1 MPQPP
6 SAYDL
11 HQRER
16 WLRHDAHLW
25 LRHDYAR
32 WLKPGTDPEE
42 LYPHL
47 KRQREAAED
56 AAFAAK
62 IAASQRVLTMLRE
75 EVDELKAARARQRL
89 QEAKYSPDQPRI
101 PKRNPGGGQWTRI
114 GGGGG
119 QSPSTDIAAPMGNV
133 DIGAGSSETDGLFN
147 LGGTGTDSANS
158 SDDVVRVAAADE
170 PGQRIPLELGE
181 EDARGGH
188 GKRDH
193 VEKTDSE
200 LIDVLNADYVRKQS
214 GNLEITDFRE
224 AQGSFTSLE
233 QANDLVNRV
242 IEMNKDRVDR
252 VATGQKRDATLQERF
267 DFVTGKEAYRPNG
280 DSEPYIRD
288 TDSVRVV
295 IRHDPRS
302 WRGYRV
308 HTAYPV
314 NER

>member
-1 MPQPP
+1 M
-6 SAYDL
+6 
-11 HQRER
+11 
-16 WLRHDAHLW
+16 
-25 LRHDYAR
+25 
-32 WLKPGTDPEE
+32 
-42 LYPHL
+42 
-47 KRQREAAED
+47 KRQREAAEEAER
-56 AAFAAK
+56 AAV
-62 IAASQRVLTMLRE
+62 IAEGYRLQAVLRA
-75 EVDELKAARARQRL
+75 EVDELKAALARRRL
-89 QEAKYSPDQPRI
+89 EEAKYSPDQPRI

-114 GGGGG
+114 GGGIG
-119 QSPSTDIAAPMGNV
+119 QSPTRNIAQPMGNV
-133 DIGAGSSETDGLFN
+133 DVGNRVGSSETEGLFN
-147 LGGTGTDSANS
+147 IGPGRTDSANS
-158 SDDVVRVAAADE
+158 SDGLPKIAAADE
-170 PGQRIPLELGE
+170 SGQRIPLELGE

-200 LIDVLNADYVRKQS
+200 LIDVLNVDYQRKQS
-214 GNLEITDFRE
+214 GNLEITQFRRE
-224 AQGSFTSLE
+224 QGSFTSLE

-252 VATGQKRDATLQERF
+252 VATGKKQDATLQERF

-280 DSEPYIRD
+280 NSEPYIRD

>member
-1 MPQPP
+1 VKELNAEM
-6 SAYDL
+6 
-11 HQRER
+11 
-16 WLRHDAHLW
+16 
-25 LRHDYAR
+25 AR
-32 WLKPGTDPEE
+32 WRRRLAEE
-42 LYPHL
+42 
-47 KRQREAAED
+47 
-56 AAFAAK
+56 
-62 IAASQRVLTMLRE
+62 
-75 EVDELKAARARQRL
+75 
-89 QEAKYSPDQPRI
+89 EAKYSPSQPRI

-114 GGGGG
+114 GGGSG
-119 QSPSTDIAAPMGNV
+119 QSPSPGVARPMGNV

-158 SDDVVRVAAADE
+158 SDGVVRVAAADE

-252 VATGQKRDATLQERF
+252 VATGQKREAFLQERF

>member
-1 MPQPP
+1 
-6 SAYDL
+6 L
-11 HQRER
+11 HQQSR

-42 LYPHL
+42 VYPHL
-47 KRQREAAED
+47 KRQRQAAEEAER
-56 AAFAAK
+56 AAV
-62 IAASQRVLTMLRE
+62 IAEGYRLQAVLRA
-75 EVDELKAARARQRL
+75 EVDELKAELKRRRL
-89 QEAKYSPDQPRI
+89 KEAKYSPDQPRI
-101 PKRNPGGGQWTRI
+101 PKRNPAGGQWTRI
-114 GGGGG
+114 GGGIG
-119 QSPSTDIAAPMGNV
+119 QSPTRNIAQPMGNV
-133 DIGAGSSETDGLFN
+133 DVGNVTGSSDVGGLFN
-147 LGGTGTDSANS
+147 IGSGGTGTDSLNS
-158 SDDVVRVAAADE
+158 SDGVARVAAADE

-214 GNLEITDFRE
+214 GNLEITEFRRE
-224 AQGSFTSLE
+224 QGSYTSLE

-242 IEMNKDRVDR
+242 IEMNKDKVDR
-252 VATGQKRDATLQERF
+252 VATGQKREAFLQERF